1 MTKIS
6 SSVSALRGAAVAIAF
21 AAGCAPLQTALAQE
35 AGLKAGASKVDIT
48 PSGDKLPG
56 IFTGIL
62 DPIHVRAIVLE
73 SGAQRAALVTV
84 DAGAIPNEIW
94 QRLTTKAEAELG
106 IPADHI
112 ILTATHTHSVPFGWS
127 VGYEEQLY
135 QAVEEAVAALQPAKM
150 AFGTGVSYINVNRNI
165 IDPQTGRWW
174 EGPNYQGPSDKTV
187 AVLSFQT
194 LEGAPIGV
202 YYNYAVHPV
211 ITGNLDLISGDIP
224 GAASG
229 YIEESLGEEAV
240 AVFSYGAAGDQNP
253 IFFQQT
259 YDLREIRIADFAAR
273 GEDISNA
280 MPPGGQGMDRSNPK
294 VAMLMEQQKQMNATM
309 GQMLGEE
316 VLHVLRSGLARPV
329 TQAAISGAQLTVSC
343 PGRNRLDKGRA
354 GYPGV
359 YEDADPVPM
368 KLSLLRIGDTAI
380 GGIDAEIFTMIAQR
394 FKAESPIKNSIVA
407 TLTNGMSR
415 SGYIPNDAAFAQNTF
430 EVVSSRVKPGC
441 AETAIVN
448 GFLDL
453 IEDTGASSD

>member
-1 MTKIS
+1 M
-6 SSVSALRGAAVAIAF
+6 
-21 AAGCAPLQTALAQE
+21 
-35 AGLKAGASKVDIT
+35 KAGASKVDIT

-73 SGAQRAALVTV
+73 NGAQRAALVTV

-106 IPADHI
+106 IPANQV

-135 QAVEEAVAALQPAKM
+135 QAVEEAAAALQPAKM
-150 AFGTGVSYINVNRNI
+150 ASGTGVSYINVNRNI
-165 IDPQTGRWW
+165 IDPATGRWW

-187 AVLSFQT
+187 AVLSFQS
-194 LEGAPIGV
+194 LDGAPIAV

-229 YIEESLGEEAV
+229 YIEESLGEDAV

-294 VAMLMEQQKQMNATM
+294 VAMLMEQQKQMNATL

-329 TQAAISGAQLTVSC
+329 TQASISGAQMTVSC

-354 GYPGV
+354 GYAGV
-359 YEDADPVPM
+359 YEDADSVPM
-368 KLSLLRIGDTAI
+368 KLSLLRIGDTVI

-453 IEDTGASSD
+453 IEDTGTSAD

>member
-1 MTKIS
+1 M
-6 SSVSALRGAAVAIAF
+6 
-21 AAGCAPLQTALAQE
+21 
-35 AGLKAGASKVDIT
+35 KAGASKVDIT

-73 SGAQRAALVTV
+73 NGAQRAALVTV

-106 IPADHI
+106 IPANQV

-135 QAVEEAVAALQPAKM
+135 QAVEEAAAALQPAKM
-150 AFGTGVSYINVNRNI
+150 ASGTGVSYINVNRNI
-165 IDPQTGRWW
+165 IDPATGRWW

-187 AVLSFQT
+187 AVLSFQS
-194 LEGAPIGV
+194 LDGAPIAV

-229 YIEESLGEEAV
+229 YIEESLGEDAV

-294 VAMLMEQQKQMNATM
+294 VAMLMEQQKQMNATL

-329 TQAAISGAQLTVSC
+329 TQASISGAQMTVRC

-354 GYPGV
+354 GYAGV
-359 YEDADPVPM
+359 YEDADSVPM
-368 KLSLLRIGDTAI
+368 KLSLLRIGDTVI

-453 IEDTGASSD
+453 IEDTGTSAD

>member
-1 MTKIS
+1 MSI
-6 SSVSALRGAAVAIAF
+6 
-21 AAGCAPLQTALAQE
+21 AAGFSPLSASLAQE
-35 AGLKAGASKVDIT
+35 AVLKAGASKVDIT

-73 SGAQRAALVTV
+73 NGAQRAALVTV

-106 IPADHI
+106 IPANQV

-135 QAVEEAVAALQPAKM
+135 QAVEEAAAALQPAKM
-150 AFGTGVSYINVNRNI
+150 ASGTGVSYINVNRNI
-165 IDPQTGRWW
+165 IDPATGRWW

-187 AVLSFQT
+187 AVLSFQS
-194 LEGAPIGV
+194 LDGAPIAV

-229 YIEESLGEEAV
+229 YIEESLGEDAV

-294 VAMLMEQQKQMNATM
+294 VAMLMEQQKQMNATL

-329 TQAAISGAQLTVSC
+329 TQASISGAQMTVSC

-354 GYPGV
+354 GYAGV
-359 YEDADPVPM
+359 YEDADSVPM
-368 KLSLLRIGDTAI
+368 KLSLLRIGDTVI

-453 IEDTGASSD
+453 IEDTGTSAD

>member
-6 SSVSALRGAAVAIAF
+6 SRVFALRSAVAAMAI
-21 AAGCAPLQTALAQE
+21 AAGVSPLPAALAQD
-35 AGLKAGASKVDIT
+35 AVLKAGASKVDIT
-48 PSGDKLPG
+48 PAGDKLPG
-56 IFTGIL
+56 IFTGVL

-73 SGAQRAALVTV
+73 NGAQRAALVTV

-106 IPADHI
+106 IPANQV

-135 QAVEEAVAALQPAKM
+135 QAVEEAVAALRPAKM
-150 AFGTGVSYINVNRNI
+150 ASGTGVSYINVNRNI
-165 IDPQTGRWW
+165 IDPETGRWW

-187 AVLSFQT
+187 AVLSFQS
-194 LEGAPIGV
+194 LDGAPIAV

-229 YIEESLGEEAV
+229 YIEESLGEDAV

-294 VAMLMEQQKQMNATM
+294 VAMLMEQQKQMNATL

-316 VLHVLRSGLARPV
+316 VLHVLRSGLVRPV
-329 TQAAISGAQLTVSC
+329 TQAAISGAQMTVSC

-354 GYPGV
+354 GYAGV
-359 YEDADPVPM
+359 YEDADPVVM
-368 KLSLLRIGDTAI
+368 KLSLLRIGDTVI

-453 IEDTGASSD
+453 IEDTGTSAD

>member
-1 MTKIS
+1 M
-6 SSVSALRGAAVAIAF
+6 
-21 AAGCAPLQTALAQE
+21 
-35 AGLKAGASKVDIT
+35 KAGASKVDIT

-73 SGAQRAALVTV
+73 NGAQRAALVTV

-106 IPADHI
+106 IPANQV

-135 QAVEEAVAALQPAKM
+135 QAVEEAAAALQPAKM
-150 AFGTGVSYINVNRNI
+150 ASGTGVSYINVNRNI
-165 IDPQTGRWW
+165 IDPATGRWW

-187 AVLSFQT
+187 AVLSFQS
-194 LEGAPIGV
+194 LNGAPIAV

-229 YIEESLGEEAV
+229 YIEESLGEDAV

-294 VAMLMEQQKQMNATM
+294 VAMLMEQQKQMNATL

-329 TQAAISGAQLTVSC
+329 TQASISGAQMTVSC

-354 GYPGV
+354 GYAGV
-359 YEDADPVPM
+359 YEDADSVPM
-368 KLSLLRIGDTAI
+368 KLSLLRIGDTVI

-453 IEDTGASSD
+453 IEDTGTSAD

>member
-6 SSVSALRGAAVAIAF
+6 SSVFALRSAVAAISI
-21 AAGCAPLQTALAQE
+21 AAGFSPLSASLAQE
-35 AGLKAGASKVDIT
+35 AVLKAGASKVDIT

-73 SGAQRAALVTV
+73 NGAQRAALVTV

-106 IPADHI
+106 IPANQV

-135 QAVEEAVAALQPAKM
+135 QAVEEAAAALQPAKM
-150 AFGTGVSYINVNRNI
+150 ASGTGVSYINVNRNI
-165 IDPQTGRWW
+165 IDPATGRWW

-187 AVLSFQT
+187 AVLSFQS
-194 LEGAPIGV
+194 LDGAPIAV

-229 YIEESLGEEAV
+229 YIEESLGEDAV

-294 VAMLMEQQKQMNATM
+294 VAMLMEQQKQMNATL

-329 TQAAISGAQLTVSC
+329 TQASISGAQMTVSC

-354 GYPGV
+354 GYAGV
-359 YEDADPVPM
+359 YEDADSVPM
-368 KLSLLRIGDTAI
+368 KLSLLRIGDTVI

-453 IEDTGASSD
+453 IEDTGTSAD

>member
-1 MTKIS
+1 M
-6 SSVSALRGAAVAIAF
+6 
-21 AAGCAPLQTALAQE
+21 
-35 AGLKAGASKVDIT
+35 KAGASKVDIT

-73 SGAQRAALVTV
+73 NGAQRAALVTV

-106 IPADHI
+106 IPANQV

-135 QAVEEAVAALQPAKM
+135 QAVEEAAAALQPAKM
-150 AFGTGVSYINVNRNI
+150 ASGAGVSYINVNRNI
-165 IDPQTGRWW
+165 IDPATGRWW

-187 AVLSFQT
+187 AVLSFQS
-194 LEGAPIGV
+194 LDGAPIAV

-229 YIEESLGEEAV
+229 YIEESLGEDAV

-294 VAMLMEQQKQMNATM
+294 VAMLMEQQKQMNATL

-329 TQAAISGAQLTVSC
+329 TQASISGAQMAVSC

-354 GYPGV
+354 GSAGV
-359 YEDADPVPM
+359 YEDADSVPM
-368 KLSLLRIGDTAI
+368 KLSLLRIGDTVI

-453 IEDTGASSD
+453 IEDTGTSAD

>member
-1 MTKIS
+1 LTKIS
-6 SSVSALRGAAVAIAF
+6 SSVFALRSAVAAISI
-21 AAGCAPLQTALAQE
+21 AAGFSPLSASLAQE
-35 AGLKAGASKVDIT
+35 AVLKAGASKVDIT

-73 SGAQRAALVTV
+73 NGAQRAALVTV

-106 IPADHI
+106 IPANQV

-135 QAVEEAVAALQPAKM
+135 QAVEEAAAALQPAKM
-150 AFGTGVSYINVNRNI
+150 ASGTGVSYINVNRNI
-165 IDPQTGRWW
+165 IDPATGRWW

-187 AVLSFQT
+187 AVLSFQS
-194 LEGAPIGV
+194 LDGAPIAV

-229 YIEESLGEEAV
+229 YIEESLGEDAV

-294 VAMLMEQQKQMNATM
+294 VAMLMEQQKQMNATL

-329 TQAAISGAQLTVSC
+329 TQASISGAQMTVSC

-354 GYPGV
+354 GYAGV
-359 YEDADPVPM
+359 YEDADSVPM
-368 KLSLLRIGDTAI
+368 KLSLLRIGDTVI

-453 IEDTGASSD
+453 IEDTGTSAD

>member
-6 SSVSALRGAAVAIAF
+6 SSVFALRSAVAAISIV
-21 AAGCAPLQTALAQE
+21 AGFSPLSASLAQE
-35 AGLKAGASKVDIT
+35 AVLKAGASKVDIT

-73 SGAQRAALVTV
+73 NGAQRAALVTV

-106 IPADHI
+106 IPANQV

-135 QAVEEAVAALQPAKM
+135 QAVEEAAAALQPAKM
-150 AFGTGVSYINVNRNI
+150 ASGTGVSYINVNRNI
-165 IDPQTGRWW
+165 IDPATGRWW

-187 AVLSFQT
+187 AVLSFQS
-194 LEGAPIGV
+194 LDGAPIAV

-229 YIEESLGEEAV
+229 YIEESLGEDAV

-294 VAMLMEQQKQMNATM
+294 VAMLMEQQKQMNATL

-329 TQAAISGAQLTVSC
+329 TQASISGAQMTVSC

-354 GYPGV
+354 GYAGV
-359 YEDADPVPM
+359 YEDADSVPM
-368 KLSLLRIGDTAI
+368 KLSLLRIGDTVI

-453 IEDTGASSD
+453 IEDTGTSAD